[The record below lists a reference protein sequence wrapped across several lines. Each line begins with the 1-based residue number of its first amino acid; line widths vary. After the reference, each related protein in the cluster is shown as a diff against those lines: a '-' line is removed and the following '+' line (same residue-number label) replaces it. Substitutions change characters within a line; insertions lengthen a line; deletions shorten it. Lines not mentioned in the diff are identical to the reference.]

1 MRMMTWTA
9 ALLLVVGTA
18 SAQDDGGSAL
28 DRIEVTGSRLTYDEL
43 LGTPAI
49 AITRPGDYLL
59 QEVRLVNDSR
69 DADIRKRE
77 LHETIAALL
86 GAAPRGYTV
95 LHGDTYRIGLDA
107 SNHRVEVEK
116 DEKRADT
123 SKVSVYVRAP
133 VGERP
138 SEAEQRIR
146 ALRDFASGARRIG
159 RTEIDLV
166 GETALGMNRPERYR
180 YELLDAIAGD
190 ARRVTEA
197 MQLDCRIEL
206 EGLNSRL
213 EWERVSA
220 AELLLFI
227 PYTMTM
233 KGCEKRPVPDA

>member
-1 MRMMTWTA
+1 MQPRKWSLAM
-9 ALLLVVGTA
+9 LLLAGTA
-18 SAQDDGGSAL
+18 VAQDGGSQL

-69 DADIRKRE
+69 DAATRKRE

-86 GAAPRGYTV
+86 AAAPRDHTV
-95 LHGDTYRIGLDA
+95 LHGSTYRIALDA
-107 SNHRVEVEK
+107 GNHRVEVEK

-123 SKVSVYVRAP
+123 STVSVYLRAP
-133 VGERP
+133 VGAQP

-146 ALRDFASGARRIG
+146 ALRDFASGTRRVG

-166 GETALGMNRPERYR
+166 GETALGMNRPERFR
-180 YELLDAIAGD
+180 YELLDAIAND
-190 ARRVTEA
+190 ARRVTES
-197 MQLDCRIEL
+197 MQMECRIEL

-220 AELLLFI
+220 AELLLYI
-227 PYTMTM
+227 PYTMTI
-233 KGCEKRPVPDA
+233 KDCEQRPARDS